1 MRTVLRFLT
10 AATAAWLAMAGVAQ
24 ALTVYS
30 SVDEENAK
38 KLLDAFTKATGVE
51 TQMVFL
57 SSGPALS
64 RIEAE
69 KANPQADVWFGG
81 PATVFARGA
90 AEGLLEA
97 HRPPWARP

>member
-1 MRTVLRFLT
+1 MKFSLKTV
-10 AATAAWLAMAGVAQ
+10 AAAALASLLGMSSAH

-38 KLLDAFTKATGVE
+38 KLLDAFTKASGVE

-69 KANPQADVWFGG
+69 KANPQADVWFGLVKVK
-81 PATVFARGA
+81 PEVRFFTS
-90 AEGLLEA
+90 
-97 HRPPWARP
+97 